1 MRRPGCVSVAA
12 VASAAIVLL
21 SASGLAQQFRAGTDG
36 VFVDVLVTKGG
47 RPQSGLKADAFTLLD
62 SGVRQVVSLSMQES
76 VPVRLQLVLDSSASV
91 EGAPLDRLK
100 AAARA
105 AIDSLRPTDQA
116 SLVTFS
122 HNITRGTPWTSDR
135 AALGKAL
142 DDVKAHG
149 TTSLVDAAFAAL
161 AQRRDP
167 SVRTLVLLFTDGE
180 DTASWLSPSDVV
192 DMALRT
198 DAVIYSVNLPTI
210 RTGKVPVESLTNWM
224 AEQPQLYRAGLLEVL
239 SHETGGEA
247 FRASSTTDLREIF
260 VNVVSRFNARYVL
273 SYTPSGV
280 AATGWHP
287 ITVTVKDKGLTV
299 TARRGYAR

>member
-1 MRRPGCVSVAA
+1 MTGGRVVTFAMLISTA
-12 VASAAIVLL
+12 VALSSSA
-21 SASGLAQQFRAGTDG
+21 GRTQQFRASADA
-36 VFVDVLVTKGG
+36 VVVDVLVTKGDK
-47 RPQSGLKADAFTLLD
+47 PQTGLKADAFTLVD
-62 SGVRQVVSLSMQES
+62 SGVRQTISLSTLQT
-76 VPVRLQLVLDSSASV
+76 VPVHLQLVLDSSASV

-122 HNITRGTPWTSDR
+122 HNVTLGTPWTADR
-135 AALGKAL
+135 AELGKAL

-161 AQRRDP
+161 AQRPDA
-167 SVRTLVLLFTDGE
+167 SVRTLVLLFTDGD
-180 DTASWLSPSDVV
+180 DTASWLSPADVV
-192 DMALRT
+192 DMARRT
-198 DAVIYSVNLPTI
+198 DVMIYSVNLPTV
-210 RTGKVPVESLTNWM
+210 RTGKIAVESLTNWIG
-224 AEQPQLYRAGLLEVL
+224 AQPQLYRAGLLEVL

-247 FRASSTTDLREIF
+247 FHASSTTDLREIF

-273 SYTPSGV
+273 SYTPAGV
-280 AATGWHP
+280 TSTGWHP
-287 ITVTVKDKGLTV
+287 ISVTVKDKGLTV